1 MEFRYMG
8 FDQDQNTRSFK
19 FDVVF
24 KDRPA
29 YRLVV
34 AADLLLFVKHGIG
47 FQEGPAL
54 CARKLSSNQEGVRQS
69 HHQLT
74 NEDLL
79 EFASARTA
87 AQERKAALRK
97 LGFRRRAAAAPG
109 G

>member
-8 FDQDQNTRSFK
+8 FDQEQNTRAFK
-19 FDVVF
+19 FDAVF

-29 YRLVV
+29 FRLVV
-34 AADLLLFVKHGIG
+34 TADLLLFVKHRIG

-54 CARKLSSNQEGVRQS
+54 CARKLSASPEGIRQS
-69 HHQLT
+69 RHQLT

-79 EFASARTA
+79 EYASARTA

-97 LGFRRRAAAAPG
+97 LGFRRRASGASQA
-109 G
+109 